1 MSSKEE
7 IRLPRGIDSNRKLI
21 VLIIGST
28 GNVGRGVLNAFQ
40 SNPAFQLAIEKN
52 LLDIRA
58 SFHSSTSKEL
68 IEKEYPSI
76 KPVDLD
82 IDQINVHDQI
92 QLAFDG
98 VHCLFLQTG
107 YYTKS
112 LIQSKTIIDYAKSVN
127 VEFILHGGV
136 LAQDQTI
143 NESFA
148 YHILIEKYLEHSNI
162 NYCHLHPAVYM
173 QILLGYI
180 DQPVIDLKKKQIEL
194 YWKNDY
200 LLTWI
205 DCNDLGRV
213 AASILCDYKT
223 HFNRTYQLTSVQLTM
238 DDVTKIFSKEFQLD
252 LNYLYQDPEDW
263 ADATCEQILSNHQL
277 SNREKFT
284 RCDYIHAIKQAF
296 IRHNN
301 QTFDENWQIYPDL
314 NHLLNLYQWKDRGN
328 TLEEFIHEN
337 RTAFQ

>member
-1 MSSKEE
+1 MNTQED
-7 IRLPRGIDSNRKLI
+7 IQLPCGIDLNRKLI

-40 SNPAFQLAIEKN
+40 SNQAFQLAIKKN
-52 LLDIRA
+52 LLEIRA
-58 SFHSSTSKEL
+58 VFHSSKSKEL

-76 KPVDLD
+76 KPVHLD
-82 IDQINVHDQI
+82 IDQINVNDQI

-112 LIQSKTIIDYAKSVN
+112 IIQSKTIIDYAKSVH

-148 YHILIEKYLEHSNI
+148 YHILIEKYIEHLNL

-180 DQPVIDLKKKQIEL
+180 DQPVVDLKKKQIEL
-194 YWKNDY
+194 YWKNNY
-200 LLTWI
+200 RLTWI
-205 DCNDLGRV
+205 DCNDLGKI
-213 AASILCDYKT
+213 AASILCDYKV
-223 HFNRTYQLTSVQLTM
+223 HINQTYQLTSVQLTM
-238 DDVTKIFSKEFQLD
+238 DEITKIFSREFQIE
-252 LNYLYQDPEDW
+252 LNYHYQDPEDW
-263 ADATCEQILSNHQL
+263 ANFTCEQILQNSQL

-296 IRHNN
+296 IRNN
-301 QTFDENWQIYPDL
+301 QETFDEKWQIYPDL
-314 NHLLNLYQWKDRGN
+314 NHLLNLYQWKTKSN
-328 TLEEFIHEN
+328 TLEEFIQEN
-337 RTAFQ
+337 RKDF